1 MAAACMQ
8 ASSSS
13 SRQQQGTDSRQIQRD
28 RFDTFHVSKHRGFSQ
43 IQENSGKFRVAV
55 LIWKF
60 LLAAETY
67 GDSGRQHRTST
78 WICCHNQ
85 TSVNN
90 FQSKIDRRTVHM

>member
-1 MAAACMQ
+1 MDTIYKCKID
-8 ASSSS
+8 
-13 SRQQQGTDSRQIQRD
+13 RRTGRQRD

-67 GDSGRQHRTST
+67 GDSGST
-78 WICCHNQ
+78 TPNIVEFAV
-85 TSVNN
+85 TR
-90 FQSKIDRRTVHM
+90 KRR

>member
-67 GDSGRQHRTST
+67 GDSGST
-78 WICCHNQ
+78 TPNIVEFAVTHKLRYLNLL
-85 TSVNN
+85 
-90 FQSKIDRRTVHM
+90 R